1 LNTRIT
7 DTDALQRTYIDS
19 QDVILNTRIT
29 DTDATQRTYIDSQDV
44 ILNTRITDTDA
55 LQRTYIDASYG
66 TLNTR
71 ITDTDALQRTYIDN
85 KIPSLGAYLLNRG
98 VGAFPIYASIDNFEA
113 LGMDRYIKGEKESF
127 LVLPRYQLIIYSTNN
142 KFIKLTNSSF
152 VNMEYLNIDVS
163 TQTASCRLFKQDENN
178 NFIAINTT
186 NNTNNTQ
193 LWENI
198 AVSGGGGLEPQ
209 PF

>member
-7 DTDALQRTYIDS
+7 DTDAL
-19 QDVILNTRIT
+19 
-29 DTDATQRTYIDSQDV
+29 QRTYIDSQDV

-71 ITDTDALQRTYIDN
+71 ITDTDATQRTYIDSQDVILNTRITDTDALQRTCIDASYGTLNTRITDIDALQRTFIDN

-113 LGMDRYIKGEKESF
+113 LGMDRYIKK
-127 LVLPRYQLIIYSTNN
+127 RRKRIIFSITQIPTNHLFN
-142 KFIKLTNSSF
+142 QQQVYKINQF
-152 VNMEYLNIDVS
+152 VFCKYGV
-163 TQTASCRLFKQDENN
+163 F
-178 NFIAINTT
+178 
-186 NNTNNTQ
+186 
-193 LWENI
+193 
-198 AVSGGGGLEPQ
+198 
-209 PF
+209 